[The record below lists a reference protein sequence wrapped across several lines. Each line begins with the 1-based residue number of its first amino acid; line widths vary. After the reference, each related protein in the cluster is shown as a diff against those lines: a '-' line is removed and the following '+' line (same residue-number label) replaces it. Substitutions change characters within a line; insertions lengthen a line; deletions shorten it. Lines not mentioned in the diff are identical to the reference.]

1 MKKEDKILNSLNGLQ
16 KTKAPDFFYTHLIG
30 KMQQQFIVEKRV
42 SFSLRPVFSTLIL
55 CILIGINIF
64 SLTQFSKK
72 TSTKFFHQTNQ
83 SVTIDVFAAAYN
95 MNAETIYE

>member
-30 KMQQQFIVEKRV
+30 KMQHQIIIEKPV

-55 CILIGINIF
+55 CVLIAINIF

-72 TSTKFFHQTNQ
+72 TPTESFSQTNQ
-83 SVTIDVFAAAYN
+83 SITIDVFTAAYN
-95 MNAETIYE
+95 MNTETIYE